1 MVSVLMTS
9 YNREKYIRESIESVL
24 SQTYSDY
31 ELIIVDDNSS
41 DKTREIILEYSH
53 ISKVKYVFNS
63 INLGEYLNRNKAASY
78 AKGKYIKF
86 LDSDDLMSKYCLEN
100 MVNQMEKYPNTAI
113 GLLSYFDDKL
123 YIRKEIMTP
132 AELYKEFYFKGNL
145 INCGPSSTIMLRDVF
160 EQINGYRHEPY
171 LSDTDFL
178 FRITAQNNAV
188 IFSKDLI
195 FWRQHPEQEFNYG
208 TISGEYKRKSYSY
221 FLKYLEEQ
229 GNPMNFSDTNMAKRN
244 LKNRYSRNIIKKLFG
259 LDVVNAFAELR
270 LYNLTYKD
278 LVLSILPNK
287 YPKEILLYR

>member
-1 MVSVLMTS
+1 
-9 YNREKYIRESIESVL
+9 
-24 SQTYSDY
+24 
-31 ELIIVDDNSS
+31 
-41 DKTREIILEYSH
+41 
-53 ISKVKYVFNS
+53 
-63 INLGEYLNRNKAASY
+63 
-78 AKGKYIKF
+78 
-86 LDSDDLMSKYCLEN
+86 
-100 MVNQMEKYPNTAI
+100 
-113 GLLSYFDDKL
+113 
-123 YIRKEIMTP
+123 MTP

-208 TISGEYKRKSYSY
+208 TISGEYKRMSYSY

-229 GNPMNFSDTNMAKRN
+229 GNPMNFIDTNMAKRN

-270 LYNLTYKD
+270 LYNLTFKD
-278 LVLSILPNK
+278 LVLSILPNR